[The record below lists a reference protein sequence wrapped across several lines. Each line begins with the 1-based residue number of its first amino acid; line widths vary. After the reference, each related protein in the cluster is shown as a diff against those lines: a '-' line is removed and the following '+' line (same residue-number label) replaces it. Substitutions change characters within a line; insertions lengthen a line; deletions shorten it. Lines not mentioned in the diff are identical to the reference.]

1 MSKQLKKY
9 KEFLENLR
17 QDDIW
22 NIIPNSIKELSA
34 LFSKNNKSLYLVG
47 GSVRD
52 FLLGK
57 TPHDFDL
64 ATDATSD
71 EIISILGNNYRI
83 DMHGKAFNVVVVYT
97 KDCPDGIEIAT
108 FREDIYGDL
117 LGKTRN
123 PDVVVSDIEGD
134 VKRRDLTFNALFYDL
149 QNRRIVDLVGGIED
163 INNKV
168 VKFVGDPKTR
178 IMEDPLRILR
188 LVRFANRY
196 SFTIDTISKNAIMS
210 NIDTLDIIVQE
221 RIWEEF
227 KKGFYQAND
236 KGKFIDDVFNFGIN
250 RFVFRELETKNMS
263 IYSDNI
269 IVMLSLL
276 LFDNDYKNISNILT
290 QLSKIEIEISSKVQF
305 LLSLSDFSPEFVLDF
320 YRKKIST
327 HTENNIIFEFN
338 KLKLNSKLVF
348 NFLKFKPSV
357 DAQYLM
363 SIGIKGKELGDK
375 IKELE
380 TINFNK
386 L

>member
-22 NIIPNSIKELSA
+22 NIIPNSIKDLSI
-34 LFSKNNKSLYLVG
+34 LFSKNNKSIYLVG

-52 FLLGK
+52 FLLGT

-71 EIISILGNNYRI
+71 EIISILDGNYRI
-83 DMHGKAFNVVVVYT
+83 DVHGKAFNVVVIYT

-123 PDVVVSDIEGD
+123 PDVVVSDIQGD

-168 VKFVGDPKTR
+168 VKFVGEPKTR

-188 LVRFANRY
+188 LVRFSNRY
-196 SFTIDTISKNAIMS
+196 SFTIDTISKNAIIS

-227 KKGFYQAND
+227 KKGFYQARD
-236 KGKFIDDVFNFGIN
+236 KSKFIDDIFNFGIN
-250 RFVFRELETKNMS
+250 RFIFRGLETKNS
-263 IYSDNI
+263 LIYSDNI
-269 IVMLSLL
+269 VVMLSLL

-290 QLSKIEIEISSKVQF
+290 QISKIEIEISSKVQF

-327 HTENNIIFEFN
+327 HIENNTIFEFN
-338 KLKLNSKLVF
+338 KLKLKSKIVF

-363 SIGIKGKELGDK
+363 SIGIKGKGLGDK